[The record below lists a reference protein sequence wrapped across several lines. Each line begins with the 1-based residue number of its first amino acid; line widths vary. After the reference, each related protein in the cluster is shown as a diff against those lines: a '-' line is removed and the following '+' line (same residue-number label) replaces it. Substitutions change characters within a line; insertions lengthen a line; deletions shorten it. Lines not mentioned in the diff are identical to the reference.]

1 MKKIEIRKECVRL
14 RKFSPRNFTPANT
27 TNEEQFSR
35 KAGVETEISSL
46 TRQLTLLITN
56 STNNHNETTKSI
68 EKINESCSNTEE
80 AYTKLDLKVKKS

>member
-35 KAGVETEISSL
+35 KAGVETEISLPL
-46 TRQLTLLITN
+46 TQNLIRLDQII
-56 STNNHNETTKSI
+56 SHSI
-68 EKINESCSNTEE
+68 MMIN
-80 AYTKLDLKVKKS
+80 YLPH